1 MRVLAIA
8 LCALQAVSSERDE
21 HGMRQ
26 ALRLARMR
34 APRERRG
41 PGAGRAQGRTGGMR
55 DFYGGAN
62 RTRLWPRTKHLQPL
76 LPTVPTEHLWAG
88 GCCGLGHRTSRLMRL
103 YVYAVSRGRHVVA
116 DWGAC
121 VGTPVANLFSALFGD
136 WNELRAVK
144 PRENQLRTPGCPSG
158 VCPTGNKF
166 KEAAKSRRSFFP
178 NEPPDDWQPP
188 GTRVESKHPS
198 KTLWQGEWGLF
209 NLHADIFRYAEHF
222 AASIVKAC
230 VEINHFVGCT
240 VRNRHRH
247 AIEQASRRWREGR
260 RDDSE
265 RAAKF

>member
-1 MRVLAIA
+1 MRVLSLA

-34 APRERRG
+34 APRERRS

-76 LPTVPTEHLWAG
+76 LPATPTEHLWAG
-88 GCCGLGHRTSRLMRL
+88 GCCGLGHRTSRLMKL

-136 WNELRAVK
+136 WNELRAVR

-166 KEAAKSRRSFFP
+166 KEAASHVDPSSRTSRP
-178 NEPPDDWQPP
+178 
-188 GTRVESKHPS
+188 T
-198 KTLWQGEWGLF
+198 T
-209 NLHADIFRYAEHF
+209 AAARYAESR
-222 AASIVKAC
+222 AS
-230 VEINHFVGCT
+230 T
-240 VRNRHRH
+240 L
-247 AIEQASRRWREGR
+247 QARSGR
-260 RDDSE
+260 ASGASSIYILIFSSTRSILLHLW
-265 RAAKF
+265 

>member
-1 MRVLAIA
+1 MRAALALA

-136 WNELRAVK
+136 WN
-144 PRENQLRTPGCPSG
+144 
-158 VCPTGNKF
+158 
-166 KEAAKSRRSFFP
+166 
-178 NEPPDDWQPP
+178 
-188 GTRVESKHPS
+188 
-198 KTLWQGEWGLF
+198 
-209 NLHADIFRYAEHF
+209 
-222 AASIVKAC
+222 
-230 VEINHFVGCT
+230 
-240 VRNRHRH
+240 
-247 AIEQASRRWREGR
+247 
-260 RDDSE
+260 
-265 RAAKF
+265 

>member
-1 MRVLAIA
+1 MRVRALA

-34 APRERRG
+34 ARERRG
-41 PGAGRAQGRTGGMR
+41 PGAGP
-55 DFYGGAN
+55 GARPDRRN
-62 RTRLWPRTKHLQPL
+62 EGL
-76 LPTVPTEHLWAG
+76 LRRREPHAALAPHKAPPAAPSNSPTEHLWAG

-136 WNELRAVK
+136 WNELRAVR
-144 PRENQLRTPGCPSG
+144 PSENQLRTPGCPSG

-188 GTRVESKHPS
+188 GTRVESNTPPRRS
-198 KTLWQGEWGLF
+198 GRASGASSICILIYLSTRSTL
-209 NLHADIFRYAEHF
+209 LHL
-222 AASIVKAC
+222 
-230 VEINHFVGCT
+230 
-240 VRNRHRH
+240 
-247 AIEQASRRWREGR
+247 W
-260 RDDSE
+260 
-265 RAAKF
+265 